1 MEGKQEM
8 QFLGVFGIY
17 KETYNIISSWGNIF
31 FQITLVFIL
40 PRCFLSF
47 LDSQVSHTIQLSE
60 QTTTYW
66 LFKAACFTL
75 FLVFSLL
82 STSVLTYTIA
92 CIYEGSKVSF
102 KKVISVFPKV
112 WKRLLITDLCTI
124 VAFLLYIIV
133 MFAFLRALGLFI
145 SSNGNFSSSTISLI
159 LTVLLSLGLVYLSVL
174 WQLAS
179 VVSMLE
185 DESGLQAMNKS
196 MALTKGKRWNAFII
210 FVSLTVSS
218 LLRELLAYKLVNLGG
233 SLGMVAR
240 VAYGIICFLLLLTL
254 SLFSHTVETV
264 FYFVC
269 KSYHRE
275 ETAMSILSDDH
286 DHIAVYLDD
295 QQVDIPLMA
304 EENSAQHEQSY
315 V

>member
-17 KETYNIISSWGNIF
+17 KEAYNIISSWRNIF

-145 SSNGNFSSSTISLI
+145 SSNGNFSSLTISLI
-159 LTVLLSLGLVYLSVL
+159 LTLLLSLGLVYLSVL

-210 FVSLTVSS
+210 FV
-218 LLRELLAYKLVNLGG
+218 
-233 SLGMVAR
+233 
-240 VAYGIICFLLLLTL
+240 
-254 SLFSHTVETV
+254 
-264 FYFVC
+264 
-269 KSYHRE
+269 
-275 ETAMSILSDDH
+275 
-286 DHIAVYLDD
+286 
-295 QQVDIPLMA
+295 
-304 EENSAQHEQSY
+304 
-315 V
+315 